1 MKLFIA
7 IFFFLSGLAYG
18 QTNFRAVM
26 VDSNGVLQR
35 PTNFVTANQ
44 DVLYGTNQ
52 NPLLFNS
59 INGQVTYT
67 NTNALTFT
75 NQIFVDSI
83 TASNDVVL
91 IGASNTASNQTASS
105 GANLMTRDLS
115 DARYSFSRWYSAVD
129 LVYLDNTTGSLKS
142 TSSGNGSG
150 NPISAQG
157 VQIPDS
163 VGAFNLP
170 IDWRISGLVKVV
182 SYWSDR
188 VYTNVG
194 ATNATITVQSFPR
207 TSLPIDNTTTNTQ
220 NLGTGITNTFTA
232 NYGGSGDSRY
242 YIVEQTVDFGTV
254 TNISGTNP
262 MQIKTIQISR
272 NTNDSSTNIIMLNG
286 IHVYIP

>member
-7 IFFFLSGLAYG
+7 IFFLLSGLAYG

-26 VDSNGVLQR
+26 VDTNGVIQR

-44 DVLYGTNQ
+44 NTLYGTNQ
-52 NPLLFNS
+52 SPLLFNS
-59 INGQVTYT
+59 TNGQIVYT

-115 DARYSFSRWYSAVD
+115 DARYSFSRWYSAAD
-129 LVYLDNTTGSLKS
+129 ILYLDGTTSGLKS
-142 TSSGNGSG
+142 TTSGNGVG
-150 NPISAQG
+150 NPINAQG
-157 VQIPDS
+157 VQVPDTSSEFFIP
-163 VGAFNLP
+163 V
-170 IDWRISGLVKVV
+170 DWRTSGNIKIV

-188 VYTNVG
+188 GFTNVDG
-194 ATNATITVQSFPR
+194 TNATIIVQSSPR
-207 TSLPIDNTTTNTQ
+207 TSMPVNDTTTNTQ
-220 NLGTGITNTFTA
+220 AVGTVITNTFTA
-232 NYGGSGDSRY
+232 NYGGAPRF
-242 YIVEQTVDFGTV
+242 YIVEQTVDFNTV
-254 TNISGTNP
+254 TNISATNP
-262 MQIKTIQISR
+262 MQIKTIRIQR
-272 NTNDSSTNIIMLNG
+272 NTNDTSTNIIMLNG

>member
-7 IFFFLSGLAYG
+7 IFFLLSGLAYG

-52 NPLLFNS
+52 TPLLFNS
-59 INGQVTYT
+59 TNGQVTYT

-115 DARYSFSRWYSAVD
+115 DARYSFSRWYSAID
-129 LVYLDNTTGSLKS
+129 LVYLDGTTGLIKS
-142 TSSGNGSG
+142 TSSGNGVG
-150 NPISAQG
+150 NPINAQG

-163 VGAFNLP
+163 TSAFNLP
-170 IDWRISGLVKVV
+170 VDWRISGLVKVV

-286 IHVYIP
+286 IHVYVP

>member
-26 VDSNGVLQR
+26 VDSNQVVQR
-35 PTNFVTANQ
+35 PTNFLSVNRILTF
-44 DVLYGTNQ
+44 DTNG
-52 NPLLFNS
+52 S
-59 INGQVTYT
+59 VVYT

-75 NQIFVDSI
+75 NQIFVNSI
-83 TASNDVVL
+83 TASNNVVL
-91 IGASNTASNQTASS
+91 IGSSNMASNQTASG

-115 DARYSFSRWYSAVD
+115 DARYSFSRWYSAID
-129 LVYLDNTTGSLKS
+129 LVYLDNTTGLLKS

-150 NPISAQG
+150 NPINAQG

-163 VGAFNLP
+163 SSAFNLP
-170 IDWRISGLVKVV
+170 VDWRINGLVKVV

-188 VYTNVG
+188 GFTNVG
-194 ATNATITVQSFPR
+194 ATNATITVQSSPR
-207 TSLPIDNTTTNTQ
+207 TSLPVDNTTTNTQ
-220 NLGTGITNTFTA
+220 NLGTVITNTFTA

-254 TNISGTNP
+254 TNINGTNP